1 MMMFELAWRM
11 SKDNSQ
17 YLWWAI
23 VGLTDQ
29 YLNCKV
35 SRDQYVSSSGQMQQH
50 VQRLN
55 NTSDSSSVNDI
66 KLKSVGV

>member
-1 MMMFELAWRM
+1 MIFELAWKM

-23 VGLTDQ
+23 IGVTDQ
-29 YLNCKV
+29 YLNCKI
-35 SRDQYVSSSGQMQQH
+35 SRDQYVSTCGSVQQH

-55 NTSDSSSVNDI
+55 NQSDSTSVNQMKI
-66 KLKSVGV
+66 K